1 MTNDSRLLDHRTPRE
16 RVERVAPWL
25 TLDGNAYPVVVD
37 GRVLWVIDGYT
48 TTDMY
53 PYSEMATLD
62 AATSDSVTRTRD
74 SVQAIRS
81 GQINYVRNSVKA
93 TVDAYDGTVKLYQWD
108 DKDPILT
115 AWMKIFPDALTP
127 LSEIKGSL
135 MEHLRYPED
144 LFKIQRQLLT
154 KYHETDASS
163 FYGGQ
168 TFWRVPLDPTRGT
181 NAEQS
186 LLQPAYYLS
195 LAMPGQEEPAFS
207 LTSTFMPVGDRN
219 LLTGFL
225 AADGDAGSEDGKRA
239 PVTAGSDCSSRRA
252 PRSRARGR
260 STTTCGR
267 PRCPPA
273 TRALG
278 PWPSSSRRRHCRGP
292 RSPWQPAHA
301 AGRRWGALRPADLR
315 AGLGSRRLPAPVRGS
330 RRLRRE
336 DRLGWVARRGTQRP
350 LRRRVGCGGR

>member
-1 MTNDSRLLDHRTPRE
+1 MAYAFKYREINFLLSDAVTNDSRLLDHRTPRE

-62 AATSDSVTRTRD
+62 AATPDSVTRTRD

-154 KYHETDASS
+154 EVPRDRCLVVLRRPERSGAS
-163 FYGGQ
+163 
-168 TFWRVPLDPTRGT
+168 PDPTRGT

-195 LAMPGQEEPAFS
+195 LAMPGQ
-207 LTSTFMPVGDRN
+207 
-219 LLTGFL
+219 
-225 AADGDAGSEDGKRA
+225 DGAGVLPDLD
-239 PVTAGSDCSSRRA
+239 V
-252 PRSRARGR
+252 
-260 STTTCGR
+260 
-267 PRCPPA
+267 
-273 TRALG
+273 
-278 PWPSSSRRRHCRGP
+278 H
-292 RSPWQPAHA
+292 
-301 AGRRWGALRPADLR
+301 AGR
-315 AGLGSRRLPAPVRGS
+315 
-330 RRLRRE
+330 
-336 DRLGWVARRGTQRP
+336 
-350 LRRRVGCGGR
+350 